1 MDIERRSVTKRRALP
16 AAQTRRYAFVGA
28 LSAAARAH
36 LRSAADARCRT
47 DSVGSAEV
55 RVPSPGGAS
64 VRTRCAVSS
73 MNPPP
78 QFAVT
83 STASVQRAPWIAIAL
98 LWLAGNG
105 LRLTILA
112 VPPVI
117 AMIRDDLRLSAT
129 EVGLLS
135 SIPPAMFALA
145 ALAGSLLVAR
155 LGVTAAL
162 VGGLLLVATGSALRG
177 ASPGYA
183 MLLSTTLV
191 MSAGVAIMQPI
202 MPTTV
207 RQWLPDR
214 IGLGTAVYTNGLLVG
229 EILAVLLTTPL
240 VLPLVG
246 GSWRLSLVAWSV
258 PIAIIAIVVY
268 AFSPRAAS
276 THPVHA
282 ALPRKWL
289 PDWHIG
295 LVWRLGA
302 LFCCVNAIYFSANAF
317 IPIYLASRGRADLIS
332 GALLALNLGQLP
344 ASLLLLA
351 VARRIEARAWPYLA
365 SGVLSLACVC
375 GLVAMVG
382 PATIVWAALLGF
394 SDASALIL
402 GLTLPPLLCRP
413 EDVARTSAGMFTLS
427 YGGAVAVALASGAAW
442 DLSGVPALAFL
453 PIAACAI
460 ALTAVAGEM
469 KRRRELT

>member
-1 MDIERRSVTKRRALP
+1 MPNKNIRRTSWT
-16 AAQTRRYAFVGA
+16 
-28 LSAAARAH
+28 
-36 LRSAADARCRT
+36 
-47 DSVGSAEV
+47 
-55 RVPSPGGAS
+55 
-64 VRTRCAVSS
+64 AV
-73 MNPPP
+73 
-78 QFAVT
+78 V
-83 STASVQRAPWIAIAL
+83 L

-129 EVGLLS
+129 EVGLLT
-135 SIPPAMFALA
+135 SIPPAMFAIA

-155 LGVTAAL
+155 LGVTVAL
-162 VGGLLLVATGSALRG
+162 VGGLLLVAGGSALRG
-177 ASPGYA
+177 VSPNFA
-183 MLLSTTLV
+183 MLLLTTV
-191 MSAGVAIMQPI
+191 IMSAGVAIMQPI

-246 GSWRLSLVAWSV
+246 GSWRLSLLAWSA
-258 PIAIIAIVVY
+258 PIAIIALVVY
-268 AFSPRAAS
+268 AFAPRPRAGHSA
-276 THPVHA
+276 HPT
-282 ALPRKWL
+282 LPRRWL

-317 IPIYLASRGRADLIS
+317 IPIYLASRGRPDLIS

-344 ASLLLLA
+344 ASVLLLA
-351 VARRIEARAWPYLA
+351 VAGPLERRAWPYLA
-365 SGVLSLACVC
+365 SGVLSLLSIA
-375 GLVAMVG
+375 GLVWMVG

-394 SDASALIL
+394 SDAAALIL

-413 EDVARTSAGMFTLS
+413 QDVARTSAGMFTLS
-427 YGGAVAVALASGAAW
+427 YGGAVAVAVLSGAAW
-442 DLSGVPALAFL
+442 DLSAVPALAFAPL
-453 PIAACAI
+453 AACAV
-460 ALTAVAGEM
+460 ALVTVTSGM
-469 KRRRELT
+469 WRRKELH